1 MLNSFKFWFMLV
13 VVSLISTCFAQDKT
27 IPIVEIDDDVIT
39 LAEFEKE
46 YIRSNG
52 NKRADLKGY
61 KEFLDVYTGFRL
73 KLKDAI
79 EKGYEEDPDLLKEY
93 EDYKKR
99 VSKTY
104 YQTKFIKSPGL
115 RKYYKQSQLEFRV
128 AHILVKIDTTRNENA
143 ALELANSIIDS
154 VNNGSD
160 WVEMA
165 ARHSGDPKTAENGGD
180 LYYYSGAKL
189 GGEFLKS
196 LLVTEIGKI
205 ASEPVRSR
213 FGYHIIR
220 VLDKKEG
227 IPAINAKHILIK
239 GLDAN
244 GAVDEAKAK
253 KLCKELHQRVIN
265 GESFEELA
273 KQYSDDKGSGSRGGA
288 LGFLPRGRT
297 VRPFDEVLF
306 NTKPGEISKVFK
318 TRFGYHFL
326 TVVEYKEQPKFEEFV
341 KLAGKTYDKAYF
353 KNDFIE
359 YTDSLFK
366 HYKYEIVEKNL
377 EKINDTFAEIRLNK
391 VSADE
396 KYTAFK
402 DLIIVK
408 YPENEFTFETIVN
421 KYSNEERFQNSLLT
435 AEFLKRLV
443 RTQME
448 NDVIEAEVKIV
459 EENDTEFQN
468 IMTEYKNG
476 LLIFKLQ
483 ETDIWKNVKIDE
495 QDKKE
500 YYEKN
505 KDSFQWPKRL
515 VVTGVSHQDKTIL
528 DSLVNVAKSKNGLS
542 EETLKGFTNF
552 EMKKDTILA
561 SAVKKIG
568 RLLSNL
574 NENEFSQPF
583 KLKDGSWSVI
593 YLEKKLAEMP
603 KTYQESESEIASKI
617 LEHKNKVAD
626 KEYISRLKERYEP
639 EYFYENL
646 EQAFK

>member
-13 VVSLISTCFAQDKT
+13 VVSLISTCFAQDKI

-128 AHILVKIDTTRNENA
+128 AHILVKIDTTRNENV

-205 ASEPVRSR
+205 ASKPVRSR
-213 FGYHIIR
+213 FGYHIIK

-227 IPAINAKHILIK
+227 IPAVSAKHILIK
-239 GLDAN
+239 GIDSTGVVN
-244 GAVDEAKAK
+244 EEKAK
-253 KLCKELHQRVIN
+253 KLCEELHQRVIN

-288 LGFLPRGRT
+288 LGFVPRGRT

-306 NTKPGEISKVFK
+306 NTKPGEVSKVFK

-326 TVVEYKEQPKFEEFV
+326 TVVEYQEPPEFKEFV
-341 KLAGKTYDKAYF
+341 KQAGKTYDKAYF
-353 KNDFIE
+353 KQDYVAYI
-359 YTDSLFK
+359 DSLLK
-366 HYKYEIVEKNL
+366 HYQYQIVEENL
-377 EKINDTFAEIRLNK
+377 EKIGNAFAKRRLNEITIDQEY
-391 VSADE
+391 S
-396 KYTAFK
+396 TFK
-402 DLIIVK
+402 DLIIM
-408 YPENEFTFETIVN
+408 
-421 KYSNEERFQNSLLT
+421 KYSDNKFAFENIVEKYSKDARFQNVLLT
-435 AEFLKRLV
+435 AGFLKRLV
-443 RTQME
+443 KTQFE
-448 NDVIEAEVKIV
+448 NDVIEAEIKLV
-459 EENDTEFQN
+459 EDNDKEFQN
-468 IMTEYKNG
+468 IMTEYKKG

-483 ETDIWKNVKIDE
+483 ETDIWKNVKIEE

-505 KDSFQWPKRL
+505 KDNFQWPKRL
-515 VVTGVSHQDKTIL
+515 VVTGVSHQDKNIL

-542 EETLKGFTNF
+542 EEILKGFTNF

-593 YLEKKLAEMP
+593 YLEKKLAEIP

-617 LEHKNKVAD
+617 LEHKNKIAE
-626 KEYISRLKERYEP
+626 KEYIKGLIERYEP